1 MKVSNAF
8 LRYSI
13 LMMCINDAIGYG
25 LMQGFRDCLAE
36 LVLREE
42 AIIRM
47 LVSDSDTVSVTPC
60 FLGFLCQD
68 RFLTVCG
75 LLHIYVRDTTV
86 MINKYCSTVISD
98 SSEPSLYLSD
108 ESQNCGL
115 ELIY

>member
-25 LMQGFRDCLAE
+25 LMQGFRDCLVE
-36 LVLREE
+36 LVLCEA

-47 LVSDSDTVSVTPC
+47 VVSDSDAISATPC
-60 FLGFLCQD
+60 FVGFLGQN
-68 RFLTVCG
+68 RFLIVCG
-75 LLHIYVRDTTV
+75 LLHMNLREATV

>member
-1 MKVSNAF
+1 MKVSNVF

-13 LMMCINDAIGYG
+13 LMMCINATIGYG

-36 LVLREE
+36 LVLCEA

-47 LVSDSDTVSVTPC
+47 VVSDSDAVSATPC
-60 FLGFLCQD
+60 FVGFLGQN

-75 LLHIYVRDTTV
+75 LLHMHVREATV
-86 MINKYCSTVISD
+86 MINEYCSTVISD
-98 SSEPSLYLSD
+98 LSDPSLHLSD
-108 ESQNCGL
+108 ESQNWGL